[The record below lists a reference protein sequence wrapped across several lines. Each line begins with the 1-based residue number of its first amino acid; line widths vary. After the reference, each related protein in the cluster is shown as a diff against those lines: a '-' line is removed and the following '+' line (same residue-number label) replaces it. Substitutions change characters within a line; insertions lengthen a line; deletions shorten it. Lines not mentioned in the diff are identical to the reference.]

1 MQSYIIIIILFSYRT
16 YSTVKPYLWGDFTT
30 LLSLCSKVSA
40 AYQSMVL
47 ESESSASE
55 SADGTA
61 DFLSFSG
68 SPSPRLPRLISA
80 PLLHNCVVS
89 LLFTASTCPRTP
101 TGPSIWATFGSD
113 IVPTPLF
120 FPLYTGL
127 RTIFATC
134 PSTRFVSLG
143 NSITRTG
150 RR

>member
-47 ESESSASE
+47 ESESSVSE

-68 SPSPRLPRLISA
+68 SPFSSASSTDICASPPQLRGKSPFYGFNL
-80 PLLHNCVVS
+80 
-89 LLFTASTCPRTP
+89 STYTN
-101 TGPSIWATFGSD
+101 WAFD
-113 IVPTPLF
+113 
-120 FPLYTGL
+120 
-127 RTIFATC
+127 
-134 PSTRFVSLG
+134 LG
-143 NSITRTG
+143 DFRI
-150 RR
+150 